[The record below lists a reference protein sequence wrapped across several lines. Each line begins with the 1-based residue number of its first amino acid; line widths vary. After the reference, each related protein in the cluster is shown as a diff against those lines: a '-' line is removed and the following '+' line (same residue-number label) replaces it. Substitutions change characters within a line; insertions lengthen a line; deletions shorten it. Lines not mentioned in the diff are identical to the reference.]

1 MNELKYFKSEPELDL
16 TAAHIGISCF
26 DWVCVENPQ
35 VLEAHET
42 MQRNRFDILPV
53 LENGVITGYYESPQ
67 WGNFSDLPVFKSIDS
82 APKVY
87 FRMSVFDLLR
97 KIDSEKQLF
106 YFLESSS
113 GIVGL
118 VTIGNLNFKA
128 VYAQVFQLII
138 GIERAMSQII
148 SQFIDENE
156 ILESF
161 RQASDKSCRA
171 IAEQHFDDIKKN
183 ADVSLFEK
191 MYLSNYS
198 VILKRFKER
207 FPDDAKL
214 VCSYQKKF
222 GPNSVLN
229 LVRNRAA
236 HPNRSLIN
244 SNSPLLS
251 VSQLLEVID
260 AYSTIIKVAD
270 LTSVYSQ
277 KE

>member
-26 DWVCVENPQ
+26 DWVCVESQQ

-42 MQRNRFDILPV
+42 MQLNRFDILPV
-53 LENGVITGYYESPQ
+53 LENGVITGYYETQQ
-67 WGNFSDLPVFKSIDS
+67 WGNFSDPPIFKSIHS

-113 GIVGL
+113 GVVGL

-161 RQASDKSCRA
+161 LQASDKSCRA
-171 IAEQHFDDIKKN
+171 IAEQHVDDMKRN

-191 MYLSNYS
+191 MYLPNYS
-198 VILKRFKER
+198 VILRRFKER
-207 FPDDAKL
+207 FPENAKL
-214 VCSYQKKF
+214 VCKYQKKF
-222 GPNSVLN
+222 GSNSVLN

-236 HPNRSLIN
+236 HPNRSLIL
-244 SNSPLLS
+244 SKSPLSS
-251 VSQLLEVID
+251 VSQLLEVLD

-270 LTSVYSQ
+270 VTSGYSQ

>member
-16 TAAHIGISCF
+16 TAAHIGISRV
-26 DWVCVENPQ
+26 DWVCVEGK
-35 VLEAHET
+35 LDSEAQEM
-42 MQRNRFDILPV
+42 MQIHRFDVLPV
-53 LENGVITGYYESPQ
+53 IEEGVVTGYYETQQ
-67 WGNFSDLPVFKSIDS
+67 WGDFNDTPIFKSIEL

-156 ILESF
+156 ILDSF
-161 RQASDKSCRA
+161 RQTSDKSCRA
-171 IAEQHFDDIKKN
+171 IAEQHVDDIKKN

-191 MYLSNYS
+191 MYLSNYG

-236 HPNRSLIN
+236 HPNRSLVN

-260 AYSTIIKVAD
+260 AYSTIMKVAD
-270 LTSVYSQ
+270 LTSGQSQ

>member
-16 TAAHIGISCF
+16 TAAHIGISRL
-26 DWVCVENPQ
+26 DWVCVENHQ
-35 VLEAHET
+35 VSEAHEI
-42 MQRNRFDILPV
+42 MKIHRFDVLPV
-53 LENGVITGYYESPQ
+53 VEKGVITGYYETQQ
-67 WGNFSDLPVFKSIDS
+67 WGDFSDTPVFKSIEA

-87 FRMSVFDLLR
+87 FRMSVIDLLR
-97 KIDSEKQLF
+97 KIHFEKRLF

-128 VYAQVFQLII
+128 VYAQIFQLII

-148 SQFIDENE
+148 SKFIDENE

-161 RQASDKSCRA
+161 RQTSDKSCRA
-171 IAEQHFDDIKKN
+171 IAEQHVDDIERN
-183 ADVSLFEK
+183 ADVTLFEK
-191 MYLSNYS
+191 MYLQNYS
-198 VILKRFKER
+198 VILKKFKDR
-207 FPDDAKL
+207 FPENAKSI
-214 VCSYQKKF
+214 CTYQKKF

-244 SNSPLLS
+244 SNSPMVS
-251 VSQLLEVID
+251 VAQLLEVID

-270 LTSVYSQ
+270 LTSGHSQ

>member
-16 TAAHIGISCF
+16 TAAHIGISRF
-26 DWVCVENPQ
+26 DWVCVENYQ
-35 VLEAHET
+35 VSEAHEK
-42 MQRNRFDILPV
+42 MKFHRFDVLPV
-53 LENGVITGYYESPQ
+53 LENGVIAGYYETQQ
-67 WGNFSDLPVFKSIDS
+67 WGNFNDAPVFKSIDA

-113 GIVGL
+113 GIIGL

-138 GIERAMSQII
+138 GIEKSMSRII

-161 RQASDKSCRA
+161 RQTSDTTCNK
-171 IAEQHFDDIKKN
+171 IAEQHAADVISN

-191 MYLSNYS
+191 MYLPHYS
-198 VILKRFKER
+198 VILKKFEDR
-207 FPDDAKL
+207 FPENAKT
-214 VCSYQKKF
+214 VCIYQKKF
-222 GPNSVLN
+222 GPNMVLN
-229 LVRNRAA
+229 SVRNRAA
-236 HPNRSLIN
+236 HPNRSLVN
-244 SNSPLLS
+244 CDSPLTS
-251 VSQLLEVID
+251 VAEIVEVID
-260 AYSTIIKVAD
+260 AYSTINKIAE
-270 LTSVYSQ
+270 LTDSHSQ